1 MEILT
6 LAEVLAELKCS
17 RSTVYQLMKNADF
30 PRPLKVGR
38 DNRWPA
44 AEVAAWLARQAAARV
59 A

>member
-6 LAEVLAELKCS
+6 LAEVLVKLKCS
-17 RSTVYQLMKNADF
+17 RSTVYQLMANANF

-44 AEVAAWLARQAAARV
+44 AEVENWLERQAAARV